1 MLLVPAVLPVWL
13 HARISVN
20 FDLKSVD
27 DGPLKELSVPAVRA
41 IDKLGDI
48 LANSETFLDRM
59 HALGVEPH
67 QRKTFQRVFSPSE
80 AAEMVGRDRTTLAR
94 AEADIGLSDTPR
106 NPGNNRRMGYTLA
119 QVQAFRAHFG
129 TLPWRDPA
137 TDAPLVVACQN
148 FKGGVGKSTT
158 CVNFAHY
165 LALKGYRILVIDT
178 DSQATTTSMFGYVP
192 DADITQDDTVL
203 PYLASDQASLLYGI
217 RPTYFPGIDLI
228 PACLALYEAEIAIVM
243 RVAGQ
248 PTPAQRIAFFNEL
261 KFGIQTVANGY
272 DVILIDSPPA
282 LGMISVN
289 VLMAADALLV
299 PSAARMFDF
308 SSTVQFFRMVHNYI
322 GQLDPQKSYR
332 WISVLTT
339 LFDRRYESQKQFFE
353 VMRACFGDSVFQRVF
368 FHSSAVI
375 NSAAQFL
382 TPYEQTKPDRHVLE
396 MMDNVFA
403 EIELS
408 LLREWPSKAT
418 ALSQRGI
425 T

>member
-1 MLLVPAVLPVWL
+1 MTESRESSLPAI
-13 HARISVN
+13 R
-20 FDLKSVD
+20 
-27 DGPLKELSVPAVRA
+27 AV
-41 IDKLGDI
+41 DKLEDI
-48 LANSETFLDRM
+48 LASSENFLQKM
-59 HALGVEPH
+59 HELGTEPH
-67 QRKTFQRVFSPSE
+67 QRKQLQRLFSPSE

-94 AEADIGLSDTPR
+94 AESEVGLTDAPR
-106 NPGNNRRMGYTLA
+106 NPNNNRRVGYTLE

-137 TDAPLVVACQN
+137 TDAPMVIACQN

-165 LALKGYRILVIDT
+165 LALKGYRVLVIDT
-178 DSQATTTSMFGYVP
+178 DSQATTTSLFGYMP
-192 DADITQDDTVL
+192 DAEITQDSTIL
-203 PYLASDQASLLYGI
+203 PYLASEQTTLQYAI
-217 RPTYFPGIDLI
+217 RKTYFPGIDLI

-248 PTPAQRIAFFNEL
+248 PTPEQRIAFFSEL
-261 KFGIQTVANGY
+261 RFGIQTIADQY
-272 DVILIDSPPA
+272 DVILLDSPPA

-289 VLMAADALLV
+289 VLMAADSLLV

-322 GQLDPQKSYR
+322 GQIDASKSYR

-353 VMRACFGDSVFQRVF
+353 VMRACFGESVFQRVF
-368 FHSSAVI
+368 FHSSAII
-375 NSAAQFL
+375 NSAAQFN
-382 TPYEQTKPDRHVLE
+382 TPYEQAKTDRAVLQ
-396 MMDNVFA
+396 MMDAVFGEVEVA
-403 EIELS
+403 I
-408 LLREWPSKAT
+408 LREWPSKA
-418 ALSQRGI
+418 AQLSQRGV

>member
-1 MLLVPAVLPVWL
+1 MPA
-13 HARISVN
+13 I
-20 FDLKSVD
+20 
-27 DGPLKELSVPAVRA
+27 RA

-48 LANSETFLDRM
+48 LASSDQFLERM

-67 QRKTFQRVFSPSE
+67 QRKTLQRLFGPGE
-80 AAEMVGRDRTTLAR
+80 AAAMVGRDRTTLGR
-94 AEADIGLSDTPR
+94 AEAEIGLGALAR
-106 NPGNNRRMGYTLA
+106 NPGNNRRVGYTLE
-119 QVQAFRAHFG
+119 QVQAFRRQFG

-137 TDAPLVVACQN
+137 TDPALVIACQN

-165 LALKGYRILVIDT
+165 LALKGYRVLVIDT

-203 PYLASDQASLLYGI
+203 PYLASERSSLAYAV
-217 RPTYFPGIDLI
+217 RPSYFPGIDLI

-248 PTPAQRIAFFNEL
+248 PTPAQRVAFFSEL
-261 KFGIQTVANGY
+261 KYGIQTVADAY
-272 DVILIDSPPA
+272 DVVLIDSPPA

-289 VLMAADALLV
+289 VLLAADALLV

-322 GQLDPQKSYR
+322 GQLDPDKSYR

-353 VMRACFGDSVFQRVF
+353 VMRACFGDSMFQRVF

-375 NSAAQFL
+375 NSAAQFV
-382 TPYEQTKPDRHVLE
+382 TPYEQSKPDRHVLE
-396 MMDNVFA
+396 MLDNVFG
-403 EIELS
+403 EIELAI
-408 LLREWPSKAT
+408 LREWPSKAT

>member
-1 MLLVPAVLPVWL
+1 
-13 HARISVN
+13 
-20 FDLKSVD
+20 
-27 DGPLKELSVPAVRA
+27 VPAVRA

-48 LANSETFLDRM
+48 LASSESFLDRM
-59 HALGVEPH
+59 HALGAEPH
-67 QRKTFQRVFSPSE
+67 QRKALQRLFSPSE

-94 AEADIGLSDTPR
+94 AEAEIGLSEAPR
-106 NPGNNRRMGYTLA
+106 NPANNRRVGYSLA
-119 QVQAFRAHFG
+119 HVQAFRKHFN
-129 TLPWRDPA
+129 TLPWRDPSS
-137 TDAPLVVACQN
+137 DRPLVIACQN

-165 LALKGYRILVIDT
+165 LALKGYRVLVIDT

-192 DADITQDDTVL
+192 DVDITQDDTIL
-203 PYLASDQASLLYGI
+203 PYLAGEQSSLVYAV

-248 PTPAQRIAFFNEL
+248 PTPAQRIAFFSEL
-261 KFGIQTVANGY
+261 KFGVQTVADAY
-272 DVILIDSPPA
+272 DVILVDSPPA

-308 SSTVQFFRMVHNYI
+308 SSTVQFFRMVHAYI
-322 GQLDPQKSYR
+322 GQLDPEKSYR

-375 NSAAQFL
+375 NSAAQFI
-382 TPYEQTKPDRHVLE
+382 TPYEQAKPDRQVLE
-396 MMDNVFA
+396 MMDAVFA
-403 EIELS
+403 EIELAI
-408 LLREWPSKAT
+408 LREWPSKAGE
-418 ALSQRGI
+418 LSQRGV

>member
-1 MLLVPAVLPVWL
+1 M
-13 HARISVN
+13 
-20 FDLKSVD
+20 D
-27 DGPLKELSVPAVRA
+27 DGLVKEMSVPAVRA

-48 LANSETFLDRM
+48 LASSETFLDRM
-59 HALGVEPH
+59 HALGAEPH
-67 QRKTFQRVFSPSE
+67 QRKTLQRLFSPSE

-94 AEADIGLSDTPR
+94 AEPDIGLDDAPR
-106 NPGNNRRMGYTLA
+106 NPGNNRRMGYTLG
-119 QVQAFRAHFG
+119 QIQAFRTHFG
-129 TLPWRDPA
+129 TLPWRDA
-137 TDAPLVVACQN
+137 STDAPLVIACQN

-192 DADITQDDTVL
+192 DADITQNDTVL
-203 PYLASDQASLLYGI
+203 PYLASDQKSLAYGV

-248 PTPAQRIAFFNEL
+248 PTPAQRIAFFSEL
-261 KFGIQTVANGY
+261 KYGIQTVADAY
-272 DVILIDSPPA
+272 DVILVDSPPA

-322 GQLDPQKSYR
+322 GQLDPDKSYR

-375 NSAAQFL
+375 NSAAQFI
-382 TPYEQTKPDRHVLE
+382 TPYEQVKPDRQVLQ

-403 EIELS
+403 EIELGI
-408 LLREWPSKAT
+408 LREWPSKAT